1 MMRREAAVSAM
12 ETLGN
17 DLVLL
22 SIRSNG
28 VIGTAAKLP
37 FGLSGSELVRLTALG
52 RVDVEGDLII
62 IHDEASTG
70 DALLDEALM
79 GIREGPL
86 SARYWVASERGDVTR
101 RYLETLVRAGT
112 IRTESRKALGFVAVA
127 GWTVLDA
134 ERLAEARAR
143 LDAIAYG
150 SGSAD
155 SGQVALA
162 GLADAIGLPSL
173 VYPGFAGRAA
183 RKRVATAGSRDAT
196 STYLA
201 GATRATTAVTIQAIN
216 AVTHATVCAATGAGH
231 HAVGHGGHGGH
242 ASGGH
247 H

>member
-1 MMRREAAVSAM
+1 
-12 ETLGN
+12 
-17 DLVLL
+17 
-22 SIRSNG
+22 
-28 VIGTAAKLP
+28 
-37 FGLSGSELVRLTALG
+37 
-52 RVDVEGDLII
+52 
-62 IHDEASTG
+62 
-70 DALLDEALM
+70 
-79 GIREGPL
+79 
-86 SARYWVASERGDVTR
+86 
-101 RYLETLVRAGT
+101 
-112 IRTESRKALGFVAVA
+112 VA